1 MYDPFIHYRR
11 TYLNAAETTWQSN
24 TPEKLA
30 TERFRIATGFH
41 YGQRDIIEQLVQGK
55 RLLVIQRTGWGKSL
69 CYQVA
74 SLYYPH
80 LTLVFS
86 PLKALMRDQCQRCN
100 NIYAIPAAIV
110 SSEFSIEENRST
122 LAQAVDGH
130 FKILFIAP
138 ERLDNADWQSYVP
151 NMRIS
156 MIVIDEAHCISTW
169 GHDFRPHY
177 QRIVHLLKAL
187 PNNIPVL
194 ALTATAN
201 RRVEEDVL
209 QQISSGAQVIRGTLH
224 RPNLNLNVE
233 YLHRDQE
240 KLAYLAELL
249 SRIPGTGI
257 IYTATK
263 QDAEMVATFLQQ
275 QGIQAEYYHAAREE
289 SVRQDIEQKLMANH
303 YKVVCS
309 TNALGMG
316 IDKADIRFIIHYQI
330 PGSPIHY
337 YQEIGR
343 AGRDGK
349 VAWCILLYD
358 LSDLAI
364 QEYFI
369 RTAKPEGKCYES
381 ILSLLRIVPQGL
393 HDLMR
398 ATGYAQS
405 VVQNV
410 LTDLEEQRL
419 VERNLK
425 ARTYTAVPRLGQVDF
440 SAYDIVRDQKL
451 RELSHIQDYAQLR
464 SCYME
469 YLTTY
474 LGDQDD
480 YQCRTCG
487 QCRASNFPLI
497 RLSERMLNTAKGFL
511 EEEFLPRIEK
521 RGTEK
526 RPIHEA
532 GWSLSYHGTT
542 RTGKLVRASKYEDAG
557 PFAKSLVSRAVDVV
571 RTRYP
576 LEAIDGIVGVP
587 PTRSGMLVETFAR
600 QVADLLGL
608 EYLPILSK
616 VRQTQEQKSLS
627 NWLQKADNVK
637 DAFVV
642 YFPEQV
648 AGRTLLLIDDIY
660 DSGYMLRE
668 VGLTLMCAGA
678 QAVYP
683 LTITRTAHS
692 DDQ

>member
-1 MYDPFIHYRR
+1 MA
-11 TYLNAAETTWQSN
+11 LEVSWQSN
-24 TPEKLA
+24 PPEKLLK
-30 TERFRIATGFH
+30 ERFHISTGFH
-41 YGQRDIIEQLVQGK
+41 PGQRDIIEQLVQGK

-69 CYQVA
+69 CYQMA
-74 SLYYPH
+74 SIYYPY

-100 NIYAIPAAIV
+100 NDYGIPAAIV
-110 SSEFSIEENRST
+110 SSEFSQEENKAT
-122 LAQAVDGH
+122 LAQAVEGH

-138 ERLDNADWQSYVP
+138 ERLDNADWQYYVSQ
-151 NMRIS
+151 MRIS

-177 QRIVHLLKAL
+177 QRIVRLLTAL
-187 PNNIPVL
+187 PKNIPVL

-201 RRVEEDVL
+201 QRVENDAL
-209 QQISSGAQVIRGTLH
+209 QQIGSGAQVIRGTMQ
-224 RPNLNLNVE
+224 RPNLYLNVE
-233 YLHRDQE
+233 SLHGDRE

-249 SRIPGTGI
+249 PRFHGTGI

-263 QDAEMVATFLQQ
+263 HDAEMVASFLQQ
-275 QGIQAEYYHAAREE
+275 QEIQAEYYHAGREE
-289 SVRQDIEQKLMANH
+289 DVRLDIEQKLMANQ

-316 IDKADIRFIIHYQI
+316 IDKADIRFIIHFQI

-343 AGRDGK
+343 SGRDGK

-358 LSDLAI
+358 PSDLAI

-381 ILSLLRIVPQGL
+381 ILSLLRIMPQGL
-393 HDLMR
+393 YDLMR

-425 ARTYTAVPRLGQVDF
+425 ERTYTAVPRLGQLDF
-440 SAYDIVRDQKL
+440 SAYDTVREQKL

-464 SCYME
+464 GCYME

-474 LGDQDD
+474 LGDQAG
-480 YQCRTCG
+480 YHCRTCG

-497 RLSERMLNTAKGFL
+497 KLSERMLKAATRFL

-521 RGTEK
+521 RGSEK
-526 RPIHEA
+526 RPVHEA
-532 GWSLSYHGTT
+532 GWSLSYHGGSL
-542 RTGKLVRASKYEDAG
+542 TGRLVRASKYEEAG
-557 PFAKSLVSRAVDVV
+557 PFAQSLVSRAVEVI

-576 LEAIDGIVGVP
+576 LEVINGIVSVP

-600 QVADLLGL
+600 QVADLSGL
-608 EYLPILSK
+608 EYLPILTK

-637 DAFVV
+637 NAFVV
-642 YFPEQV
+642 RFPEQV

-668 VGLTLMCAGA
+668 VGLTLMQAGA
-678 QAVYP
+678 QAIYP

>member
-1 MYDPFIHYRR
+1 M
-11 TYLNAAETTWQSN
+11 ASEVTWQSN
-24 TPEKLA
+24 PPEKLLK
-30 TERFRIATGFH
+30 ERFHINTGFH
-41 YGQRDIIEQLVQGK
+41 PGQRDIIEQLVQGK

-74 SLYYPH
+74 SLYYPY

-100 NIYAIPAAIV
+100 NVYTIPAAIV
-110 SSEFSIEENRST
+110 SSEFSQEENKAT
-122 LAQAVDGH
+122 LAQAVEGR

-151 NMRIS
+151 GMRIS

-177 QRIVHLLKAL
+177 QRIVRLLTAL
-187 PNNIPVL
+187 PKNMPVL

-201 RRVEEDVL
+201 QRVEDDVL
-209 QQISSGAQVIRGTLH
+209 QQIGVGTQVIRGTMQ
-224 RPNLNLNVE
+224 RPNLYLNVE
-233 YLHRDQE
+233 QLRGDRE

-249 SRIPGTGI
+249 PRCPGTGI

-263 QDAEMVATFLQQ
+263 HDAEMVAAFLSH
-275 QGIQAEYYHAAREE
+275 QGVQAEYYHAGREE
-289 SVRQDIEQKLMANH
+289 GVRQDIEQQLMANQ

-358 LSDLAI
+358 PPDLAI

-369 RTAKPEGKCYES
+369 RNAKPEGKCYES
-381 ILSLLRIVPQGL
+381 VLSLLRIVPQGL
-393 HDLMR
+393 HDLLR

-405 VVQNV
+405 TVQNV
-410 LTDLEEQRL
+410 LTDLEEQNL
-419 VERNLK
+419 VERNPK
-425 ARTYTAVPRLGQVDF
+425 DRTYTAVQRLGQINF
-440 SAYDIVRDQKL
+440 SSYDTVREQKL
-451 RELSHIQDYAQLR
+451 RELSDIQDYAQLR
-464 SCYME
+464 DCFME

-474 LGDQDD
+474 LGDQDR
-480 YQCRTCG
+480 YQCKTCG
-487 QCRASNFPLI
+487 NCRASNFPLL
-497 RLSERMLNTAKGFL
+497 RLSERILGAAARFL
-511 EEEFLPRIEK
+511 EEEYVPRIEK

-526 RPIHEA
+526 RPVHEA
-532 GWSLSYHGTT
+532 GWSLSYHGRT
-542 RTGKLVRASKYEDAG
+542 RIGKLVRASKYEGAG
-557 PFAKSLVSRAVDVV
+557 EFAQSLVSRAVEIV

-576 LEAIDGIVGVP
+576 LEAIDGIVSVP
-587 PTRSGMLVETFAR
+587 PTKSGMLVETFAR
-600 QVADLLGL
+600 QVAGVLGL
-608 EYLPILSK
+608 EYLPVLVK

-637 DAFVV
+637 AAFNVSL
-642 YFPEQV
+642 PGQV

-668 VGLTLMCAGA
+668 VGQTLMQAGA
-678 QAVYP
+678 KAVYP

>member
-1 MYDPFIHYRR
+1 MIS
-11 TYLNAAETTWQSN
+11 AVTWQSN
-24 TPEKLA
+24 PPEKLLK
-30 TERFRIATGFH
+30 ERFRISTGFH
-41 YGQRDIIEQLVQGK
+41 PGQRNIIEQLVQGK

-69 CYQVA
+69 CYQMA
-74 SLYYPH
+74 SLYYPY

-86 PLKALMRDQCQRCN
+86 PLKALMRDQCKRCN
-100 NIYAIPAAIV
+100 NEYGIPAAIV
-110 SSEFSIEENRST
+110 SSEFSQEENKTT
-122 LAQAVDGH
+122 LAQAVDGY

-138 ERLDNADWQSYVP
+138 ERLDNADWQSSVYQ
-151 NMRIS
+151 MRIS

-177 QRIVHLLKAL
+177 QRIVRLLTAL
-187 PNNIPVL
+187 PKDIPVL

-201 RRVEEDVL
+201 RRVEDDVL
-209 QQISSGAQVIRGTLH
+209 QQIGVGSQVIRGTMQ
-224 RPNLNLNVE
+224 RPNLYLNVE
-233 YLHRDQE
+233 QLYRNRE

-249 SRIPGTGI
+249 PRFPGTGI

-263 QDAEMVATFLQQ
+263 HDAEMVATFLQQ
-275 QGIQAEYYHAAREE
+275 QGILAEYYHAGREE
-289 SVRQDIEQKLMANH
+289 DVRQDIEQKLMANQ

-343 AGRDGK
+343 SGRDGK

-358 LSDLAI
+358 PSDLTI

-381 ILSLLRIVPQGL
+381 ILSLLRIMPQGL
-393 HDLMR
+393 YDLMR

-410 LTDLEEQRL
+410 LTDLEEQHL
-419 VERNLK
+419 VERNPK
-425 ARTYTAVPRLGQVDF
+425 EHTYTAIPRLGQLDF
-440 SAYDIVRDQKL
+440 STYDTVREQKM

-464 SCYME
+464 GCYME

-474 LGDQDD
+474 LGDQGG
-480 YQCRTCG
+480 YHCRTCG

-497 RLSERMLNTAKGFL
+497 RLSEGMLKAATRFL
-511 EEEFLPRIEK
+511 EEEFLPRIER

-526 RPIHEA
+526 RPVHEA
-532 GWSLSYHGTT
+532 GWSLSYHGGS
-542 RTGKLVRASKYEDAG
+542 RIGRLVRASKYEDAG
-557 PFAKSLVSRAVDVV
+557 PFAQSLVLRAVDVI

-576 LEAIDGIVGVP
+576 LESINGIVSIP

-608 EYLPILSK
+608 EYLSVLTK

-637 DAFVV
+637 NAFVV
-642 YFPEQV
+642 HFPEQV

-668 VGLTLMCAGA
+668 VGLILMQAGA
-678 QAVYP
+678 KAIYP
-683 LTITRTAHS
+683 ITITRTAHS

>member
-1 MYDPFIHYRR
+1 MTP
-11 TYLNAAETTWQSN
+11 AVTWQSN
-24 TPEKLA
+24 PPEKLLK
-30 TERFRIATGFH
+30 ERFRISTGFH
-41 YGQRDIIEQLVQGK
+41 PGQRNIIEQLVQGK

-69 CYQVA
+69 CYQMA
-74 SLYYPH
+74 SLYYPY

-86 PLKALMRDQCQRCN
+86 PLKALMRDQCKRCN
-100 NIYAIPAAIV
+100 NEYGIPAAIV
-110 SSEFSIEENRST
+110 SSEFSQEENKTT
-122 LAQAVDGH
+122 LAQAVDGY

-138 ERLDNADWQSYVP
+138 ERLDNADWQSSVYQ
-151 NMRIS
+151 MRIS

-177 QRIVHLLKAL
+177 QRIVRLLTAL
-187 PNNIPVL
+187 PKDIPVL

-201 RRVEEDVL
+201 RRVEDDVL
-209 QQISSGAQVIRGTLH
+209 QQIGVGSQVIRGTMQ
-224 RPNLNLNVE
+224 RPNLYLNVE
-233 YLHRDQE
+233 QLYRNRE

-249 SRIPGTGI
+249 PRFPGTGI

-263 QDAEMVATFLQQ
+263 HDAEMVATFLQQ
-275 QGIQAEYYHAAREE
+275 QGILAEYYHAGREE
-289 SVRQDIEQKLMANH
+289 DVRQDIEQKLMANQ

-343 AGRDGK
+343 SGRDGK

-358 LSDLAI
+358 PSDLTI

-381 ILSLLRIVPQGL
+381 ILSLLRIMPQGL
-393 HDLMR
+393 YDLMR

-410 LTDLEEQRL
+410 LTDLEEQHL
-419 VERNLK
+419 VERNPK
-425 ARTYTAVPRLGQVDF
+425 EHTYTAIPRLGQLDF
-440 SAYDIVRDQKL
+440 STYDTVREQKM

-464 SCYME
+464 GCYME

-474 LGDQDD
+474 LGDQGG
-480 YQCRTCG
+480 YHCRTCG

-497 RLSERMLNTAKGFL
+497 RLSEGMLKAATRFL
-511 EEEFLPRIEK
+511 EEEFLPRIER

-526 RPIHEA
+526 RPVHEA
-532 GWSLSYHGTT
+532 GWSLSYHGGS
-542 RTGKLVRASKYEDAG
+542 RIGRLVRASKYEDAG
-557 PFAKSLVSRAVDVV
+557 PFAQSLVLRAVDVI

-576 LEAIDGIVGVP
+576 LDSINGIVSIP

-608 EYLPILSK
+608 EYLSVLTK

-637 DAFVV
+637 NAFVV
-642 YFPEQV
+642 HFPEQV
-648 AGRTLLLIDDIY
+648 AGHTLLLIDDIY

-668 VGLTLMCAGA
+668 VGLTLMQAGA
-678 QAVYP
+678 KAIYP
-683 LTITRTAHS
+683 ITITRTAHS

>member
-1 MYDPFIHYRR
+1 MA
-11 TYLNAAETTWQSN
+11 LAVTWQN
-24 TPEKLA
+24 NPPENLLK
-30 TERFRIATGFH
+30 ERFRISTGFH
-41 YGQRDIIEQLVQGK
+41 PGQRDIIEQLVQGK

-69 CYQVA
+69 CYQMA
-74 SLYYPH
+74 GLYYPY

-100 NIYAIPAAIV
+100 DVYTIPAAIV
-110 SSEFSIEENRST
+110 SSEFSQEENKAT
-122 LAQAVDGH
+122 LAQAVEGH

-138 ERLDNADWQSYVP
+138 ERLDNADWQNSVQQ
-151 NMRIS
+151 MRIS

-177 QRIVHLLKAL
+177 QRIVRPLTAL
-187 PNNIPVL
+187 PKNIPVL
-194 ALTATAN
+194 ALTVTAN
-201 RRVEEDVL
+201 RRVEDDVL
-209 QQISSGAQVIRGTLH
+209 QQIGSGSQVIRGTMQ
-224 RPNLNLNVE
+224 RPNLYLNVE
-233 YLHRDQE
+233 PLYGDRE

-249 SRIPGTGI
+249 PRFSGTGI

-263 QDAEMVATFLQQ
+263 HDAEMVAAFLQH
-275 QGIQAEYYHAAREE
+275 QGIQAEYYHAGREE
-289 SVRQDIEQKLMANH
+289 SIRQDIEHKLMANH
-303 YKVVCS
+303 YKVICS

-316 IDKADIRFIIHYQI
+316 IDKPDIRFIIHYQI

-343 AGRDGK
+343 SGRDGK

-358 LSDLAI
+358 PSDLAI

-393 HDLMR
+393 YDLMR
-398 ATGYAQS
+398 ATGYTQS

-410 LTDLEEQRL
+410 LADLEEQRL
-419 VERNLK
+419 IERNLK
-425 ARTYTAVPRLGQVDF
+425 ERTYTAVPRLWQVDF
-440 SAYDIVRDQKL
+440 SAYDTVREQKL

-464 SCYME
+464 SCYTE

-474 LGDQDD
+474 LGDHAG
-480 YQCRTCG
+480 YHCRTCG

-497 RLSERMLNTAKGFL
+497 RLSERMLNAATRFL

-532 GWSLSYHGTT
+532 GWSLSCHGTT
-542 RTGKLVRASKYEDAG
+542 RTGQLVRASKYEDAG
-557 PFAKSLVSRAVDVV
+557 PFAQSLVLRAVDVV

-576 LEAIDGIVGVP
+576 LEAIKSIVSVP
-587 PTRSGMLVETFAR
+587 PTRSGMLVENFAR
-600 QVADLLGL
+600 QLADLLGL
-608 EYLPILSK
+608 EYLSILAK
-616 VRQTQEQKSLS
+616 VRQTKEQKSLS
-627 NWLQKADNVK
+627 NWRQKADNVK

-642 YFPEQV
+642 RFPEQV

-678 QAVYP
+678 KAVYP

>member
-1 MYDPFIHYRR
+1 MIS
-11 TYLNAAETTWQSN
+11 AVTWQSN
-24 TPEKLA
+24 PPEKLLK
-30 TERFRIATGFH
+30 ERFRISTGFH
-41 YGQRDIIEQLVQGK
+41 PGQRNIIEQLVQGK

-69 CYQVA
+69 CYQMA
-74 SLYYPH
+74 SLYYPY

-86 PLKALMRDQCQRCN
+86 PLKALMRDQCKRCN
-100 NIYAIPAAIV
+100 NEYGIPAAIV
-110 SSEFSIEENRST
+110 SSEFSQEENKTT
-122 LAQAVDGH
+122 LAQAVDGY

-138 ERLDNADWQSYVP
+138 ERLDNADWQSSVYQ
-151 NMRIS
+151 MRIS

-177 QRIVHLLKAL
+177 QRIVRLLTAL
-187 PNNIPVL
+187 PKDIPVL

-201 RRVEEDVL
+201 RRVEDDVL
-209 QQISSGAQVIRGTLH
+209 QQIGVGSQVIRGTMQ
-224 RPNLNLNVE
+224 RPNLYLNVE
-233 YLHRDQE
+233 QLYRNRE

-249 SRIPGTGI
+249 PRFPGTGI

-263 QDAEMVATFLQQ
+263 HDAEMVATFLQQ
-275 QGIQAEYYHAAREE
+275 QGILAEYYHAGREE
-289 SVRQDIEQKLMANH
+289 DVRQDIEQKLMANQ

-343 AGRDGK
+343 SGRDGK

-358 LSDLAI
+358 PSDLTI

-381 ILSLLRIVPQGL
+381 ILSLLRIMPQGL
-393 HDLMR
+393 YDLMR

-410 LTDLEEQRL
+410 LTDLEEQHL
-419 VERNLK
+419 VERNPK
-425 ARTYTAVPRLGQVDF
+425 EHTYTAIPRLGQLDF
-440 SAYDIVRDQKL
+440 STYDTVREQKM

-464 SCYME
+464 GCYME

-474 LGDQDD
+474 LGDQGG
-480 YQCRTCG
+480 YHCRTCG

-497 RLSERMLNTAKGFL
+497 RLSEGMLKAATRFL
-511 EEEFLPRIEK
+511 EEEFLPRIER

-526 RPIHEA
+526 RPVHEA
-532 GWSLSYHGTT
+532 GWSLSYHGGS
-542 RTGKLVRASKYEDAG
+542 RIGRLVRASKYEDAG
-557 PFAKSLVSRAVDVV
+557 PFAQSLVLRAVDVI

-576 LEAIDGIVGVP
+576 LDSINGIVSIP

-608 EYLPILSK
+608 EYLSVLTK

-637 DAFVV
+637 NAFVV
-642 YFPEQV
+642 HFPEQV

-668 VGLTLMCAGA
+668 VGLILMQAGA
-678 QAVYP
+678 KAIYP
-683 LTITRTAHS
+683 ITITRTAHS